1 MLFYRTQPFPFR
13 SVYITYLRDIS
24 GIIIISFTVLAYV
37 AKYVIASVKA
47 TGRGNSLNFKVEWI
61 GGF

>member
-24 GIIIISFTVLAYV
+24 GIIIISFSVLAYV
-37 AKYVIASVKA
+37 TMYVTASVKA
-47 TGRGNSLNFKVEWI
+47 TGHKNSRNLKV
-61 GGF
+61 